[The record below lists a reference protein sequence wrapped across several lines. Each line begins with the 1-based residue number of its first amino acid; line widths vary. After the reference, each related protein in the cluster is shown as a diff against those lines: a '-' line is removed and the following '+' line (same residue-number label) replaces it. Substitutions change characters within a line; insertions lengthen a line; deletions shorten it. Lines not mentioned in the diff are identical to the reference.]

1 MAPQIVFDQGEF
13 ARVTSQYLNTCGG
26 GIAWGLAEIGKVIR
40 NKVGTETPKMDYLV
54 GQLFFEEFVEDQ
66 RLVEDGMREARERF
80 EFGLFGDAAA
90 VSFGSV
96 QIEQYEKGN

>member
-1 MAPQIVFDQGEF
+1 
-13 ARVTSQYLNTCGG
+13 
-26 GIAWGLAEIGKVIR
+26 
-40 NKVGTETPKMDYLV
+40 MDNLV

-90 VSFGSV
+90 VSFGNV